1 MEETLTKCK
10 FYSLVRY
17 YLVILLQQH
26 PSQIGHW
33 LSYTVT
39 THPWSNL
46 ARPIL
51 LYCYITSDCHGR
63 IDYSTSD
70 QLHIMGG
77 VADNS
82 HLSSVISNIS
92 TYLSSFTVNTFHW
105 AFLSL
110 FLYPIACFSHYPQ
123 ATRYVAK
130 LCSSN
135 ISRYLSSFTVN
146 AFHWASLSLYVS
158 HSLFLS
164 LSASHKICSKGFTSF
179 ICPKGFRS
187 FNMCSHVISKS
198 NVDFF
203 F

>member
-105 AFLSL
+105 AFFVSI
-110 FLYPIACFSHYPQ
+110 FI
-123 ATRYVAK
+123 
-130 LCSSN
+130 
-135 ISRYLSSFTVN
+135 
-146 AFHWASLSLYVS
+146 S
-158 HSLFLS
+158 HSLFFS
-164 LSASHKICSKGFTSF
+164 LSASHKIRCKVVFFKYLQILIFIHSECIPLSF
-179 ICPKGFRS
+179 LVSICIP
-187 FNMCSHVISKS
+187 
-198 NVDFF
+198 
-203 F
+203 